1 LSPCPHCLLKRS
13 RPSLRLGL
21 GAQASTPLGHL
32 FSEVSST
39 FARHPRDALRYNPAR
54 PMLVLA
60 AVAVLLR
67 AAVGQATGYFLS
79 VHVPRR
85 LLIPVMVVALVALEV
100 NQQLHAGL
108 LTQPWLGA

>member
-1 LSPCPHCLLKRS
+1 
-13 RPSLRLGL
+13 
-21 GAQASTPLGHL
+21 
-32 FSEVSST
+32 
-39 FARHPRDALRYNPAR
+39 
-54 PMLVLA
+54 MLVLA